1 MNNELEKTS
10 ISVADPES
18 RGEDIHVQHS
28 TKQSMGHSALDG
40 VRRILVTP
48 GEASDGGLELFSQK
62 TGEDLLHP
70 DEQRGIAA

>member
-1 MNNELEKTS
+1 MNNESEKKS
-10 ISVADPES
+10 ISVVDQES
-18 RGEDIHVQHS
+18 HEEVVRVGHS
-28 TKQSMGHSALDG
+28 TKQSMGHSALEG
-40 VRRILVTP
+40 VRPIPVTP

>member
-1 MNNELEKTS
+1 
-10 ISVADPES
+10 
-18 RGEDIHVQHS
+18 
-28 TKQSMGHSALDG
+28 MGHSALEG
-40 VRRILVTP
+40 VRRIPVTP

>member
-10 ISVADPES
+10 IGVGGPES
-18 RGEDIHVQHS
+18 QEEAVRVGHS
-28 TKQSMGHSALDG
+28 TKQSMGHSALEG
-40 VRRILVTP
+40 VRRIPVTP

>member
-10 ISVADPES
+10 ISVGGPES
-18 RGEDIHVQHS
+18 HGEVVHVGHS
-28 TKQSMGHSALDG
+28 TKQSMGHSALEG
-40 VRRILVTP
+40 VRPIQVTP